1 MIRIRA
7 FRAPEKPDICEKFIA
22 GHRKIL
28 EIYYG
33 IIKITSDNN
42 QWVNDPNCIVIV
54 AEDTE
59 TNIIYGGA
67 RLQISSPQ
75 YALPIEDA
83 VKKYDPNVVS
93 LVKYERENG
102 GTSEVCGLWNS
113 KEIAGMGIGSHIL
126 SMVGVAISFQVNI
139 KSIFVLCAPS
149 TVRVSKMMGTKIV
162 TSIGNNGTFYYPK
175 DDFIATAMKLD
186 DVNDLSSADPRVA
199 EKILFIKNNMNCVC
213 DERGPKGTYQAL
225 YDIQIDK

>member
-7 FRAPEKPDICEKFIA
+7 FRAPQDPATCKKFIT

-33 IIKITSDNN
+33 IIKITSDSNE
-42 QWVNDPNCIVIV
+42 WVDDPCSIVIV

-59 TNIIYGGA
+59 TNNIFGGA
-67 RLQISSPQ
+67 RLQMSSEK
-75 YALPIEDA
+75 YALPIEKA
-83 VKKYDPNVVS
+83 IQKYDPNVS
-93 LVKYERENG
+93 ILVKNERENG

-126 SMVGVAISFQVNI
+126 SMVGVAVSYQLNI

-149 TVRVSKMMGTKIV
+149 TVRVSAAMGTKIV
-162 TSIGNNGTFYYPK
+162 TSLGKNGTFYYPK
-175 DDFIATAMKLD
+175 DNFIATVMKLD
-186 DVNDLSSADPRVA
+186 DVNDLSSANPKVA
-199 EKILFIKNNMNCVC
+199 SKILDLKNNPRCIR
-213 DERGPKGTYQAL
+213 EEQGPKGIFKAL
-225 YDIQIDK
+225 YEINID

>member
-7 FRAPEKPDICEKFIA
+7 FRAPSDPIACEKFIA

-33 IIKITSDNN
+33 IIKITSDSHE
-42 QWVNDPNCIVIV
+42 WVDDPNCIVIV

-59 TNIIYGGA
+59 TNNIYGGA
-67 RLQISSPQ
+67 RLQIASDKYS
-75 YALPIEDA
+75 LPIENA
-83 VKKYDPNVVS
+83 IKKYDPNVAS
-93 LVKYERENG
+93 FIKHEQDNG
-102 GTSEVCGLWNS
+102 GTAEVCGLWNS

-149 TVRVSKMMGTKIV
+149 TVRVSAAMGTKIV
-162 TSIGNNGTFYYPK
+162 TSLGKNGTFYYPK
-175 DDFIATAMKLD
+175 DNFIATVMKLD
-186 DVNDLSSADPRVA
+186 DIHDLSSANKNVA
-199 EKILFIKNNMNCVC
+199 AKILDLKENTYCIR
-213 DERGPKGTYQAL
+213 EEHGPKGHYEAL
-225 YDIQIDK
+225 YDIKIDK

>member
-7 FRAPEKPDICEKFIA
+7 FRAPKDTEVCEKFIT

-33 IIKITSDNN
+33 IIKITSDSNE
-42 QWVNDPNCIVIV
+42 WINDPNCIVIV
-54 AEDTE
+54 AEDTV
-59 TNIIYGGA
+59 TNVVLGGA
-67 RLQISSPQ
+67 RLQVSNENYP
-75 YALPIEDA
+75 LPIEKAIEKYDKNVISF
-83 VKKYDPNVVS
+83 VKK
-93 LVKYERENG
+93 ERDNG

-126 SMVGVAISFQVNI
+126 SLVAVAVSYQIPV

-149 TVRVSKMMGTKIV
+149 TVKVSQSMGTKLV
-162 TSIGNNGTFYYPK
+162 SSLGKAGTFYYPK
-175 DDFIATAMKLD
+175 DNFIATVMKLD
-186 DVNDLSSADPRVA
+186 DVNDLGSANQKVA
-199 EKILFIKNNMNCVC
+199 SKILDLRDNVYCIR

-225 YDIQIDK
+225 YDININR